1 MGVNT
6 TSRMNPKVVGFCDP
20 KYEKVKKH
28 LENMLVNGSDE
39 NFQLCVYV
47 EGKCVIDL
55 YGISDEN
62 SSYNANKTQV
72 NFNYLDQANTLQKKK
87 AKPLKIIPS

>member
-1 MGVNT
+1 MKHGILMKWSPGKSSSETFCHNGGNT
-6 TSRMNPKVVGFCDP
+6 ASRMNPKVVGFCDP

-72 NFNYLDQANTLQKKK
+72 NFN
-87 AKPLKIIPS
+87 

>member
-1 MGVNT
+1 MGVNA

-20 KYEKVKKH
+20 KYEKVKKN

-72 NFNYLDQANTLQKKK
+72 NFNKIKPTLFRNK
-87 AKPLKIIPS
+87 S

>member
-1 MGVNT
+1 MGARASVAP
-6 TSRMNPKVVGFCDP
+6 RPKIEGFCDP

-72 NFNYLDQANTLQKKK
+72 NFNKIKPTLQK
-87 AKPLKIIPS
+87 

>member
-1 MGVNT
+1 
-6 TSRMNPKVVGFCDP
+6 
-20 KYEKVKKH
+20 
-28 LENMLVNGSDE
+28 MLVNGSDE

-72 NFNYLDQANTLQKKK
+72 NFNKIKPTLQK
-87 AKPLKIIPS
+87 

>member
-1 MGVNT
+1 MEHCDDALERVFQRLSGKMGST
-6 TSRMNPKVVGFCDP
+6 TSRLNPKVVGFCDP

-28 LENMLVNGSDE
+28 LENMLINGSDE

-55 YGISDEN
+55 YGILDEN

-72 NFNYLDQANTLQKKK
+72 NLF
-87 AKPLKIIPS
+87 PER